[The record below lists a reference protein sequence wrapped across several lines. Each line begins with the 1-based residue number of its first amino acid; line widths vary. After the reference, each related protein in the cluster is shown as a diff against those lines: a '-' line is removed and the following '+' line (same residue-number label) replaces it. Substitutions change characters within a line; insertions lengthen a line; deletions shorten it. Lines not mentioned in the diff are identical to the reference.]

1 MIAHYDIKQVIH
13 DNSFY
18 LLKYLKTAQYND
30 TIKLQLCGNYFISL
44 VRDDDYQISIHQ
56 EFPEVSIKIGAAHAS
71 SGAEDQIRRMKY
83 LIGRYMFDRTLEQLG
98 ISKYK
103 DSDYLFTEADYIKLH
118 ELLGKDVIPTLKNK
132 HWNWCANLVNQ
143 LEEKYVEGSLLE
155 MVEVK
160 LF

>member
-18 LLKYLKTAQYND
+18 LLKYLETAQYGD
-30 TIKLQLCGNYFISL
+30 TFKLQLCGNYFISL

-56 EFPEVSIKIGAAHAS
+56 EFPEVSVKIGTIAVS
-71 SGAEDQIRRMKY
+71 YGAESQIRRLGY

-103 DSDYLFTEADYIKLH
+103 DSEYLFTEADYVKLH
-118 ELLGKDVIPTLKNK
+118 ELLGKDVIPTLKSK
-132 HWNWCANLVNQ
+132 HWNWCTNLVDQ
-143 LEEKYVEGSLLE
+143 LEEKYVEGITLE

>member
-13 DNSFY
+13 ENSFY
-18 LLKYLKTAQYND
+18 LLKYLETAQNND
-30 TIKLQLCGNYFISL
+30 TFKLQLCGNYFISL

-56 EFPEVSIKIGAAHAS
+56 EFPEVSVKIGTIAVS
-71 SGAEDQIRRMKY
+71 YGAESQIRRLGY

-103 DSDYLFTEADYIKLH
+103 DSEYLFTEADYVKLH
-118 ELLGKDVIPTLKNK
+118 ELLGKDVIPTLKSK
-132 HWNWCANLVNQ
+132 HWNWCTNLVDQ
-143 LEEKYVEGSLLE
+143 LEEKYVEGITLE